1 MDAVKIQAL
10 LDLIEKVSVPPP
22 NTEQDQTRYDEIV
35 ARNNAIIVKAE
46 EEIDAEL
53 ALP

>member
-1 MDAVKIQAL
+1 MNPVRVQEL

-35 ARNNAIIVKAE
+35 SRNQAIVTQAE
-46 EEIDAEL
+46 MEIDAEL
-53 ALP
+53 AV